1 MEMSPM
7 NPQTLNRLLAVV
19 TLAAAGTA
27 FAAPPMAGGAGPGP
41 MMFGGHGMGRML
53 DQVNATAEQRS
64 QIEQIMQAA
73 RTDLQAQHDS
83 ARALR
88 EQAMQLFTQPT
99 VDANAA
105 EALRQQM
112 LTQHDRASQRTM
124 QAMLEVSRVLTPEQ
138 RQQLAEQMKKR
149 AAAMQ
154 QHRHERQPKG

>member
-1 MEMSPM
+1 M
-7 NPQTLNRLLAVV
+7 NHQTLNRLLAVM

-27 FAAPPMAGGAGPGP
+27 FAGPPAGGPAGHGM
-41 MMFGGHGMGRML
+41 MMFGGHGVVRML

-64 QIEQIMQAA
+64 QIEQITKAA
-73 RTDLQAQHDS
+73 RADLMAQHDGS
-83 ARALR
+83 RALH

-124 QAMLEVSRVLTPEQ
+124 QAMLEISRVLTPEQ
-138 RQQLAEQMKKR
+138 RQQLAEQMKQR
-149 AAAMQ
+149 AETMRK
-154 QHRHERQPKG
+154 HRSERASKG